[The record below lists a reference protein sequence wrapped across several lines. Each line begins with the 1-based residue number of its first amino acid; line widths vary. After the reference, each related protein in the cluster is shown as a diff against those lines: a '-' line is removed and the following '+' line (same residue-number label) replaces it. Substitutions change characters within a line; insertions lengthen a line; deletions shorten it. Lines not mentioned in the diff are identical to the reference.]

1 MKLLL
6 ISWLFSFFH
15 VDEPRISLPETFGA
29 CVGIPVKL
37 NVTLHDNNH
46 EIPHYWRVDW
56 YMIKYIK
63 NKKKRW
69 RNAWNSVTLT
79 IYNPEVNDSGKIYE
93 AEVSNRFGLARAVTR
108 LFVTEGKL
116 FDEFSLVISLKSV

>member
-1 MKLLL
+1 M
-6 ISWLFSFFH
+6 
-15 VDEPRISLPETFGA
+15 
-29 CVGIPVKL
+29 
-37 NVTLHDNNH
+37 
-46 EIPHYWRVDW
+46 
-56 YMIKYIK
+56 
-63 NKKKRW
+63 
-69 RNAWNSVTLT
+69 T

>member
-1 MKLLL
+1 M
-6 ISWLFSFFH
+6 FSFFH
-15 VDEPRISLPETFGA
+15 VDEPRISLPATFGA

-63 NKKKRW
+63 NKKIRG
-69 RNAWNSVTLT
+69 RNVRNSVTLT

-93 AEVSNRFGLARAVTR
+93 AEVSNRFGLARAVSR

>member
-1 MKLLL
+1 M
-6 ISWLFSFFH
+6 
-15 VDEPRISLPETFGA
+15 
-29 CVGIPVKL
+29 KL

-56 YMIKYIK
+56 YMIQYTKS
-63 NKKKRW
+63 KKRRW

-116 FDEFSLVISLKSV
+116 FDEFSLVILLKSV